1 MFLGILLEKLEQAVR
16 YFELFLKT
24 FVELFYK
31 KILTLFTKKMQKIT
45 NCS

>member
-1 MFLGILLEKLEQAVR
+1 MFLGILLEKLEQAAR

-31 KILTLFTKKMQKIT
+31 KILTLFIKKMQKIT

>member
-31 KILTLFTKKMQKIT
+31 KILTLLIKKMQKIT

>member
-1 MFLGILLEKLEQAVR
+1 MFLGILLEKLEQVVR

-31 KILTLFTKKMQKIT
+31 KILTLFIKKMQKIT

>member
-31 KILTLFTKKMQKIT
+31 KILLIKKMQKIT